1 MVHIECRRQAPAGTR
16 MKESVISQAR
26 DTLHRRCPYDCA
38 CSWLKE
44 KKGKKRKNGKP
55 DVRFTQVRW
64 NDGLNDSKDT
74 IPAHSRSPD
83 KNRHDRK
90 KRKHDEIDAP
100 GNRVATGNVIRK
112 G

>member
-1 MVHIECRRQAPAGTR
+1 MPTTGACRHENERICDFAGSGYVASSLSVRLR
-16 MKESVISQAR
+16 MLMAEG
-26 DTLHRRCPYDCA
+26 
-38 CSWLKE
+38 